1 MCHPQSCAHSATP
14 LPPAAQYIL
23 AFVGGI
29 MAAVC
34 VLELWPE
41 ARKCRADAR
50 LVAGVAL
57 GTLAMGWTLW
67 VGV

>member
-1 MCHPQSCAHSATP
+1 MAVRPFLTEAR
-14 LPPAAQYIL
+14 LQYIL

-41 ARKCRADAR
+41 AKKCRADGR

-57 GTLAMGWTLW
+57 GAAAMGWTLW